1 MTYSSHGA
9 ATRQWLLGQDV
20 QPGGWVHIRES
31 RVCVCV
37 SFDEEVEDSKLS
49 EGDVTLLA
57 ALAKCCHDA
66 FKLMEGGRCFICLAY
81 HIHCTEMT
89 IVRQHMLKPNTHYQ
103 KILLFLWY
111 LLAWLLAAGSPASW
125 SGWS

>member
-9 ATRQWLLGQDV
+9 ATGQWLLGQDV
-20 QPGGWVHIRES
+20 QPGGVGGCIYVRV
-31 RVCVCV
+31 VCVCV

-66 FKLMEGGRCFICLAY
+66 LKLVEGGRCFICLAY

-89 IVRQHMLKPNTHYQ
+89 IVKQHMLKPNTHYP
-103 KILLFLWY
+103 KNYPFSLVPSG
-111 LLAWLLAAGSPASW
+111 LAFG
-125 SGWS
+125 GR

>member
-1 MTYSSHGA
+1 M
-9 ATRQWLLGQDV
+9 
-20 QPGGWVHIRES
+20 
-31 RVCVCV
+31 

-66 FKLMEGGRCFICLAY
+66 LKLMEGGRCFICLAY

-89 IVRQHMLKPNTHYQ
+89 I
-103 KILLFLWY
+103 
-111 LLAWLLAAGSPASW
+111 
-125 SGWS
+125 